1 VKESAVSDVLKEF
14 REFISRG
21 NVVDLAV
28 AVVIGAAFTAIVSA
42 FVEGLITPLV
52 GMIAG
57 DDFREMTFEI
67 RGSVFSYGIVI
78 NAIIYF
84 LLVAAIVFFLVIK
97 PLNMWKERIRRGE
110 DVEPEADLSDEAVLL
125 REIRD
130 LLQAQSGGPVDPGPP
145 RDH

>member
-1 VKESAVSDVLKEF
+1 VSDVLKEF

-28 AVVIGAAFTAIVSA
+28 AVVIGAAFTAIITA

-67 RGSVFSYGIVI
+67 NGSTFSYGIVI

-84 LLVAAIVFFLVIK
+84 LLVAAIVFFLVVK
-97 PLNMWKERIRRGE
+97 PLNMLQERIRRSE
-110 DVEPEADLSDEAVLL
+110 DVEPEAELSDEAALL

-130 LLQAQSGGPVDPGPP
+130 LLEAQAGSPSDPGRP
-145 RDH
+145 RDV